1 MVQESPL
8 VIYEAPDGTI
18 AIDVRLE
25 GESVRL
31 TEAQIAVLFQTDPS
45 VVVKHISNIYRS
57 GELDEEGTCEKK
69 MHMFKKKVI
78 ARLPEI
84 YATTI

>member
-1 MVQESPL
+1 MW
-8 VIYEAPDGTI
+8 
-18 AIDVRLE
+18 
-25 GESVRL
+25 L

-57 GELDEEGTCEKK
+57 GELDEEGTCEK